1 MPRRPRYTDRSRTW
15 LQRIG
20 DMFTDGR
27 TWLTLLYFVLMLP
40 LGIIYFTIAVTLLSL
55 SLSLIWAPVA
65 AIFSGDIPGVY
76 INDVNVLPMAAS
88 PLVAITL
95 AAAGA
100 LLLVLTLHL
109 ARGIGK
115 LHGLIAKNLLVR
127 L

>member
-1 MPRRPRYTDRSRTW
+1 M
-15 LQRIG
+15 
-20 DMFTDGR
+20 
-27 TWLTLLYFVLMLP
+27 
-40 LGIIYFTIAVTLLSL
+40 
-55 SLSLIWAPVA
+55 
-65 AIFSGDIPGVY
+65 Y

-88 PLVAITL
+88 PLVAIAV

-100 LLLVLTLHL
+100 LLLLLTMHL

>member
-1 MPRRPRYTDRSRTW
+1 
-15 LQRIG
+15 
-20 DMFTDGR
+20 MFTDGR

-65 AIFSGDIPGVY
+65 AIFSGDISGVY

-115 LHGLIAKNLLVR
+115 LHGLIAR
-127 L
+127 TCWCG